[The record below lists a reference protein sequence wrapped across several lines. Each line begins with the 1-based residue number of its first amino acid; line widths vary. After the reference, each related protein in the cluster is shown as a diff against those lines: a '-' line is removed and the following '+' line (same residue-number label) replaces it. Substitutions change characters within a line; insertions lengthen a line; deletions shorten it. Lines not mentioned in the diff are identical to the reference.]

1 MTSDDVGDQDESRT
15 QTREHE
21 ASQVA
26 TDGGTSAT
34 LPLETDAGARPR
46 WQVDLGYIVLT
57 TVAIYALITVLGL
70 LTGLGVGGI
79 FRQLQTVTF
88 LAAAYALVVLALNL
102 HWGYTGLFNIGV
114 AGFMAVGAYGM
125 AVLTA
130 PPEGTTTPGLGLPL
144 WIGIPFGVLLAGL
157 VGLIVVLPALRI
169 RADYFAIVTLAF
181 AEVIRLTINSGALAD
196 FELLGRELG
205 TGGGRG
211 INFPLLESAIPRW
224 VLYQGGDP
232 AQGAN
237 VVGLQILTV
246 TNQLGIERTVV
257 ESAVYTSILVVLV
270 VIVFALLVRTANS
283 PFGRLLKGI
292 REDELATKSLG
303 KNTDLVKIKVFVLG
317 CAIMGLAGIFWQ
329 GRNGYVDPDA
339 FLPII
344 TFYIFIALIIGGS
357 GSNTGS
363 VVGALVFAGVLFEG
377 PPYVQR
383 IVTQQ
388 VDLPRPATVYDGVV
402 ALGAFDPLPLLGYF
416 VGQLANVRFILFGVI
431 LILLM
436 IYRPDGLLG
445 HRSEPASPLHLS
457 AEQSPADSR
466 SAKRGGDDDGG
477 DSSGGSD
484 SDSDSD
490 SDSAGV
496 DTSTD
501 NGDDDPLD
509 SNPDDSTPDRGEPD
523 E

>member
-1 MTSDDVGDQDESRT
+1 MTVDDPDTDPDRP
-15 QTREHE
+15 
-21 ASQVA
+21 A
-26 TDGGTSAT
+26 TDGSGAAPAS
-34 LPLETDAGARPR
+34 PLEGAAAVTESRPR

-57 TVAIYALITVLGL
+57 TIGIYVLITALGL
-70 LTGLGVGGI
+70 LTGLGFGGV

-125 AVLTA
+125 AILTA
-130 PPEGTTTPGLGLPL
+130 PTEGTTTPGLGLPM
-144 WIGIPFGVLLAGL
+144 WVGIPVGVALAGL

-196 FELLGRELG
+196 VDAFGRQLG

-211 INFPLLESAIPRW
+211 INFPLLEHAIPRW
-224 VLYQGGDP
+224 VLYEGGDP
-232 AQGAN
+232 AQGATF
-237 VVGLQILTV
+237 VGVQVLTV
-246 TNQLGIERTVV
+246 TNRLGIERTVV
-257 ESAVYTSILVVLV
+257 ESAIYTSVLV
-270 VIVFALLVRTANS
+270 GLVAVVFVLSVRTANS

-383 IVTQQ
+383 IINQ
-388 VDLPRPATVYDGVV
+388 VIDLPRPTTIYDAVV
-402 ALGAFDPLPLLGYF
+402 ALGSFDPLPLVGYT
-416 VGQLANVRFILFGVI
+416 VGQLANLRFVLFGVI

-445 HRSEPASPLHLS
+445 HRDEPASPLDLR
-457 AEQSPADSR
+457 AERPTDGPSSVD
-466 SAKRGGDDDGG
+466 GGDDD
-477 DSSGGSD
+477 
-484 SDSDSD
+484 
-490 SDSAGV
+490 
-496 DTSTD
+496 
-501 NGDDDPLD
+501 
-509 SNPDDSTPDRGEPD
+509 E
-523 E
+523 